1 MKKFLVTLLALVML
15 ASNAFALEIAAPGTL
30 PLVSEPVQLTMM
42 IQKHAMVTDYTDN
55 YLTKLI
61 KEVTGVELVIETL
74 PNDGGEAKQK
84 ISLMIAGG
92 QKLPDILV
100 LGFNDAEKLSYG
112 SSGYF
117 LPMNDWLENDA
128 YYWNLSMDTYC
139 TPEEKA
145 DVLKFATSADGNIY
159 GYPSYYSDPG
169 DNSALGMWINKKWC
183 DNLGLEIPTTTD
195 ELYTVL
201 KAFKD
206 NDANGNGDPNDE
218 IPLIGHNGWMGDVC
232 TQLTNAF
239 IYDAWDPDFGYQLN
253 VDAEGKLSAPFVTE
267 EWHEALRFLN
277 KLSTE
282 GLLSP
287 LSFSQTQ
294 NELKAILSAPN
305 SDPTLVGAFVGHP
318 SPLFGSDGAV
328 DRVQEYVAVPAMIG
342 PAGVQ
347 WSPYKL
353 AKPSCKTFI
362 TADCENPELAFR
374 VLDAIARED
383 LSLTMRYGEQG
394 VDWEYTT
401 EGEIR
406 HKYLEGFTAIYG
418 QPATSRTPWTSEN
431 NIIWNDNSFN
441 MLPPK
446 LFAGLAGDPYPEG
459 NRRYQM
465 DTLWYS
471 SVPLRHSKHP
481 EKLAYGLIMT
491 QEEIDA
497 VAEIESSLRSY
508 VLEAQANFVLGN
520 KNVETDW
527 DAYLAE
533 LEAMGLSYYVE
544 VCQGVY
550 DRMNK

>member
-1 MKKFLVTLLALVML
+1 MKKFLVMLLAFMML

-30 PLVSEPVQLTMM
+30 PLVSEPATLTMM

-61 KEVTGVELVIETL
+61 QEVTGVELQIETL
-74 PNDGGEAKQK
+74 PSDGSEAKQK

-100 LGFNDAEKLSYG
+100 LGFNEAEKLSYG

-128 YYWNLSMDTYC
+128 YYWNLAMDTYC
-139 TPEEKA
+139 TPEEKER
-145 DVLKFATSADGNIY
+145 VLKYATSADGNIY

-169 DNSALGMWINKKWC
+169 DNSALGMWINKQWC
-183 DNLGLEIPTTTD
+183 ENLGLEIPTTTE

-201 KAFKD
+201 KAFKE

-232 TQLTNAF
+232 TQLMNAF
-239 IYDAWDPDFGYQLN
+239 IYDGWDPDFGYQLN
-253 VDAEGKLSAPFVTE
+253 AVDGQLSAPFVTD
-267 EWHEALRFLN
+267 EWREGLRYLS
-277 KLSTE
+277 KLSNE

-305 SDPTLVGAFVGHP
+305 TDPTLVGAFVGHP
-318 SPLFGSDGAV
+318 SPLFGSDGSV

-342 PAGVQ
+342 PEGVQ

-353 AKPSCKTFI
+353 TMPSCMTFI

-374 VLDAIARED
+374 VLDAVARED
-383 LSLTMRYGEQG
+383 LSLTMRYGEQD

-406 HKYLEGFTAIYG
+406 HKYLEGYTAIYG
-418 QPATSRTPWTSEN
+418 QLATSRTPWTTEN
-431 NIIWNDNSFN
+431 NIIWNTNAFN

-471 SVPLRHSKHP
+471 SVPLRNSKHP
-481 EKLAYGLIMT
+481 AEICQGLIMT

-497 VAEIESSLRSY
+497 TAEIEASLRSY
-508 VLEAQANFVLGN
+508 VDEATANFTLGN
-520 KNVETDW
+520 KNIENDW
-527 DAYLAE
+527 DAYVAE
-533 LEAMGLSYYVE
+533 LEAMGLSYYLE
-544 VCQGVY
+544 VCQSVY

>member
-30 PLVSEPVQLTMM
+30 PLVDEPVQLTMM

-74 PNDGGEAKQK
+74 PADGGEAKQK

-100 LGFNDAEKLSYG
+100 LGFNAAEMLDYG

-128 YYWNLSMDTYC
+128 YYWNLAMDTYC
-139 TPEEKA
+139 TPEEKEL
-145 DVLKFATSADGNIY
+145 VLKYATSADGNIY

-169 DNSALGMWINKKWC
+169 DNSALGMWINKNWC
-183 DNLGLEIPTTTD
+183 DKLGLAVPTTTE

-201 KAFKD
+201 KAFKE
-206 NDANGNGDPNDE
+206 NDPNGNGQADE
-218 IPLIGHNGWMGDVC
+218 IPLIGHNGWMGSVD
-232 TQLTNAF
+232 TQLMNAF
-239 IYDAWDPDFGYQLN
+239 IYDAWDGDFGYQLN
-253 VDAEGKLSAPFVTE
+253 VGEDGKLSAPFVTD
-267 EWHEALRFLN
+267 EWREGVRYLA
-277 KLSTE
+277 KLYAE

-294 NELKAILSAPN
+294 NELKAIMSAPN
-305 SDPTLVGAFVGHP
+305 DQATLVGAFVGHP
-318 SPLFGSDGAV
+318 SPLFGSDGTV
-328 DRVQEYVAVPAMIG
+328 DRCQEYVAVPAMIG

-353 AKPSCKTFI
+353 ARPSTDTHI
-362 TADCENPELAFR
+362 TVDCEYPELAFR

-383 LSLTMRYGEQG
+383 LSLTMRYGQQD
-394 VDWEYTT
+394 VDWNYTT

-406 HKYLEGFTAIYG
+406 HKYLEGYTAIYG
-418 QPATSRTPWTSEN
+418 QPATSRTPWTTEN
-431 NIIWNDNSFN
+431 NIIWNTNAFN

-446 LFAGLAGDPYPEG
+446 LFAGLAGEPYPEG

-481 EKLAYGLIMT
+481 ENLAFGLIKT
-491 QEEIDA
+491 QEEIDL
-497 VAEIESSLRSY
+497 VADIESNLMSFVDESL
-508 VLEAQANFVLGN
+508 ANFILGN

-533 LEAMGLSYYVE
+533 LDAIGLDLYVE
-544 VCQGVY
+544 TMQGAY
-550 DRMNK
+550 DRMFK